1 MKKVRKNDL
10 SQKETKWEYIDCQII
25 LTSEEFNKLSQV
37 EIMDRLSRNAMMRFQ
52 IAYPGAFHYAT
63 GEFEYT
69 KNVFKYTK
77 SSNLVAVYG
86 QIKVEGTYTLEK
98 FLLMERRRFRYR
110 MWQKRRDMELLD
122 YFKDLNWYRY
132 RGYQPYLEKN

>member
-1 MKKVRKNDL
+1 MKKVRKIDL

-25 LTSEEFNKLSQV
+25 LTSEEFKKLSQD
-37 EIMDRLSRNAMMRFQ
+37 EIMVKLSRNAMMRFQ

-77 SSNLVAVYG
+77 SSNLV
-86 QIKVEGTYTLEK
+86 
-98 FLLMERRRFRYR
+98 MEI
-110 MWQKRRDMELLD
+110 LD

-132 RGYQPYLEKN
+132 RGYQPYLEKI